1 MLLISGSSGFIG
13 SNLKI
18 ILKSKKIKFKVIK
31 TREIKSKNK
40 NFFKKTKYFI
50 HLGFNFYKKETTLKN
65 DSNLNILK
73 FLIKKAENN
82 NFKIIFASTASYKY
96 RGKNKIISKNIY
108 PLNLYS
114 QSKINC
120 EKLLENS
127 FKKKKTDI
135 TILRIFN
142 VYGNNQSK
150 GWLIP
155 DLIRKFLS
163 RSKKNIK
170 LVNYLNTRDFI
181 HVEDVCRAIIGSLKL
196 SGFNVL
202 NIGSSVETKIINVA
216 KIILKELKSKKKI
229 ILSNPLSKKNNL
241 SKADIKKTKKIL
253 KWSSKISLKLGLKK
267 VIKYELFKKRS

>member
-40 NFFKKTKYFI
+40 NFFKGIKYFI
-50 HLGFNFYKKETTLKN
+50 HLGFNFHKKKTTLKN
-65 DSNLNILK
+65 DSNLNIIK
-73 FLIKKAENN
+73 FLIKKAENY

-96 RGKNKIISKNIY
+96 RGKNKIISHDIY
-108 PLNLYS
+108 PFNLYS
-114 QSKINC
+114 LSKINC
-120 EKLLENS
+120 EKLLKKS
-127 FKKKKTDI
+127 FKAKKTDI

-155 DLIRKFLS
+155 DLIRKCLS

-181 HVEDVCRAIIGSLKL
+181 HVEDVCRAIVGSLKL
-196 SGFNVL
+196 SGFNIL
-202 NIGSSVETKIINVA
+202 NIGTSVETKIVSVA
-216 KIILKELKSKKKI
+216 KIILKELKSKKNYTFKSI
-229 ILSNPLSKKNNL
+229 I
-241 SKADIKKTKKIL
+241 
-253 KWSSKISLKLGLKK
+253 
-267 VIKYELFKKRS
+267 

>member
-40 NFFKKTKYFI
+40 NFFKGIKYFI
-50 HLGFNFYKKETTLKN
+50 HLGFNFHKKKTILKN
-65 DSNLNILK
+65 DSNLNIIK
-73 FLIKKAENN
+73 FLIKKAEDY

-96 RGKNKIISKNIY
+96 RGKNKIISHDIY
-108 PLNLYS
+108 PFNLYS
-114 QSKINC
+114 LSKINC
-120 EKLLENS
+120 EKLLKKS
-127 FKKKKTDI
+127 FKAKKTDI

-181 HVEDVCRAIIGSLKL
+181 HVEDVCRAIVGSLKL
-196 SGFNVL
+196 SGFNIL
-202 NIGSSVETKIINVA
+202 NIGTSVETKIVSVA

-253 KWSSKISLKLGLKK
+253 KWSSKIRLKSGLKK